1 MGAFFQIILTIVAPI
16 FVLVGAGVFLERRFS
31 LDINTLSKLNF
42 YIFVPALIFVA
53 IMESTIDWGSMAVV
67 AVFQIVIIFTLLIL
81 NSGLARVLGLPQGL
95 RAAFLMGTIFCNSGN
110 FGIPLVKL
118 AFPDSASAA
127 VSYQAIQ
134 VMVQNF
140 LTFTL
145 GLVLVGH
152 GRARISDSLRQTLRL
167 PFVYVIAA
175 ALIFKR
181 FDVPVTKWPVAW
193 EPLSRAADGLVAVAL
208 ITLGVQIAKT
218 PRVSRRGA
226 LAAANFMRLAV
237 APLVAFFLVKLFGL
251 TGMVAQLLVI
261 AAAAPSAVN
270 TVLVGLE
277 FKNEPDFAASMV
289 FYSTVFSAV
298 TVAMTIFLV
307 RYYM

>member
-298 TVAMTIFLV
+298 TVAITIFLV